1 MILLLRRTPVSPRH
15 LRAGRAVA
23 AATTAT
29 VIAGTSHTLA
39 AEGPPPIILLLAATV
54 LATPVALL
62 LIGRRLSFGRT
73 LVTVAA
79 AQAIYHV
86 AFALVAPGAA
96 SSSASA
102 PRHLHHLPLPLAEG
116 AVSTVPDTPMLG
128 AHALAAIITALLLH
142 RGEQMLHALG
152 RGVRRLL
159 SRTHP
164 VLPPLRAA
172 MPHLGIDR
180 SAWTVRPRP
189 ASGCSSR
196 GPPALVAAV

>member
-1 MILLLRRTPVSPRH
+1 MSPRH

-54 LATPVALL
+54 LATPVTLL

-73 LVTVAA
+73 LATVAA
-79 AQAIYHV
+79 AQAIYHL
-86 AFALVAPGAA
+86 AFALVAPGAT
-96 SSSASA
+96 SGSVSAA
-102 PRHLHHLPLPLAEG
+102 GHLHHVPLPLAEG
-116 AVSTVPDTPMLG
+116 AVAAVPDAPMLG

-142 RGEQMLHALG
+142 RGERMLHALG
-152 RGVRRLL
+152 CGVRALL
-159 SRTHP
+159 ARARP
-164 VLPPLRAA
+164 ALPPLRAA
-172 MPHLGIDR
+172 MPHFAIDGP
-180 SAWTVRPRP
+180 AWTVRPRP